1 MNEEKKTEAAP
12 TEAAPAEAADSQ
24 KKKAPRW
31 KRILKWTGSILLG
44 LVIVLLIAFI
54 FRDPII
60 KTATCKVG
68 SFLTGTKVEL
78 EHFSSTLSG
87 QVHLKGFSVG
97 NPEGYSPAKA
107 IEFKEIF
114 VSVDI
119 PSVLSDTIKVNEI
132 RVAGMFVNFET
143 KFKETNLGA
152 IQSNLERISG
162 SGKEEAPSGSGK
174 VADKNKA
181 NQQKVY
187 IAKLDAT
194 DNSVAIT
201 SSTINQTF
209 KLPLPPV
216 HLTDIG
222 GDSIADT
229 LSELTSQ
236 LITSISKAAVNIG
249 GAIGSA
255 ATQAGEA
262 VGSALKATGK
272 GLQEGGAKLLKP
284 FTNKK

>member
-1 MNEEKKTEAAP
+1 MSEEKKSEAVSAEI
-12 TEAAPAEAADSQ
+12 TPAENNDG
-24 KKKAPRW
+24 KKKIPRW
-31 KRILKWTGSILLG
+31 KKILKWTGFTLLG
-44 LVIVLLIAFI
+44 LLVVLIIALL

-60 KTATCKVG
+60 KAVTCKVG

-78 EHFSSTLSG
+78 QHFSSTLSG

-97 NPEGYSPAKA
+97 NPKGYSSAKA
-107 IEFKEIF
+107 IEFEEIF
-114 VSVDI
+114 VSIDI

-143 KFKETNLGA
+143 KFNETNLGA
-152 IQSNLERISG
+152 IQSNLENISG

-174 VADKNKA
+174 VTDKGKE

-201 SSTINQTF
+201 SSTLNQTF

-229 LSELTSQ
+229 LGELTSQ
-236 LITSISKAAVNIG
+236 LIASISKAAVNVG

-255 ATQAGEA
+255 ASQAGEA
-262 VGSALKATGK
+262 FGSALKATGK
-272 GLQEGGAKLLKP
+272 GLQEGGSKLFKS
-284 FTNKK
+284 FSNKK